1 MLSVC
6 LTFSS
11 LAQAQVSSQFE
22 LSGSEAKTIYKAL
35 KDETYWAVDK
45 QKGYASIEVLD
56 CTTASGGYCI
66 TYSHDGDPK
75 TLKSRAE
82 FFQALKS
89 AGYNFKKMITGL
101 SCTKSREESSPQYKC
116 IGRLGADSA
125 I

>member
-1 MLSVC
+1 MKTSFIMLSVC

-56 CTTASGGYCI
+56 CTTASVLHHIQPRRRSENVEI
-66 TYSHDGDPK
+66 T
-75 TLKSRAE
+75 R
-82 FFQALKS
+82 
-89 AGYNFKKMITGL
+89 
-101 SCTKSREESSPQYKC
+101 
-116 IGRLGADSA
+116 
-125 I
+125 